1 MRESLSGK
9 NLTRKEMGWIEQK
22 SIDDV
27 GTLNRKTT
35 NINDDEDEDED
46 EDENDTSSSGTLRE
60 DRWTGTHK
68 QNTRSKGRRTAVR
81 AVARARWE

>member
-27 GTLNRKTT
+27 GILDRSGIDYEDDN
-35 NINDDEDEDED
+35 DED
-46 EDENDTSSSGTLRE
+46 N
-60 DRWTGTHK
+60 
-68 QNTRSKGRRTAVR
+68 Q
-81 AVARARWE
+81 